1 MTPAVTPDVAGMPVP
16 ARRRF
21 AALLF
26 LLVSFALA
34 LVAQGAH
41 AVPYN
46 STSEGGDSKLM
57 LKGHDPVA
65 YFTDGRHVPGNP
77 AFRSEVDGAT
87 YRFASAEHK
96 AMFDKDPEKYAPQ
109 FGGFCSNGIVYGIPW
124 GGDPDTWKIIDGK
137 LYIFG
142 GESSQRYFLMDE
154 AKNLELARK
163 YWKEEVDGSI
173 GIVQRIWRL
182 IWRVPHYRS
191 GKQLEQEYQQRLKS
205 GEIKAG

>member
-1 MTPAVTPDVAGMPVP
+1 MTRMPIS
-16 ARRRF
+16 ARRQP
-21 AALLF
+21 AALLL
-26 LLVSFALA
+26 LLVALA
-34 LVAQGAH
+34 LAFLAQAVH

-46 STSEGGDSKLM
+46 SSSEGGDSKLM

-77 AFRSEVDGAT
+77 AFRSEIDGVT

-124 GGDPDTWKIIDGK
+124 GGDPDNWKIIDGK

-154 AKNLELARK
+154 AKNLELAHK